1 VLALRR
7 WLPAFLGEANPVALR
22 LVRQDLRSAA
32 TTSTFLLLLLVC
44 AGAAVIAALA
54 AGVQT
59 RPNTGAGLFIAVLW
73 AWGFAAV
80 VVQGLGVFRA
90 VSQERQDDTWDLV
103 ELTGLSPARVL
114 RGLLIAHRANALMV
128 ASALAPFAVM
138 AYLLRGID
146 LAVIGFVLWAIPMVG
161 PLAASLAVFT
171 ATLAT
176 GRALRTFLGGVLS
189 LVLVGAWILLCSAL
203 SQSDGL
209 GRFLGKLVKA
219 DAESIFIMLVALNAW
234 LVVGGLCLTLGGSRL
249 RHRADDRSSGPRS
262 VALLVA
268 INLALW
274 LPLALAIIW
283 LEHQGTGQPWYD
295 QAIGCLGILPAML
308 ALVGII
314 WAAVVGWL
322 GQAEDEA
329 LSPRQH
335 RACVAGGRLRRAWMA
350 IVGPGAVRARRWFL
364 LVVAAALGFGL
375 VSLVVPL
382 DPDGGDYRMRGR
394 VLTGAWLA
402 AMSAATWLAVGGLLM
417 RRTPLARIFD
427 TADLRRV
434 AMLAFLGLWSLI
446 PVLLAWLIDPL
457 HADYSVL
464 LLCNPVWAPVR
475 LAHQPETAGIIAV
488 SVIGLLCVIW
498 LYVRSRSAVEV
509 IERVAARPDERNP
522 RA

>member
-1 VLALRR
+1 MLALHR
-7 WLPAFLGEANPVALR
+7 WLPLFRREANPVALR

-32 TTSTFLLLLLVC
+32 TTSTFLLLLVVC

-54 AGVQT
+54 AGVQA
-59 RPNTGAGLFIAVLW
+59 RPTTGAGLFLAVLW

-80 VVQGLGVFRA
+80 VVQGLSVFRA

-103 ELTGLSPARVL
+103 ELTGLSPGRVL
-114 RGLLIAHRANALMV
+114 RGLLIAHLANALMV

-146 LAVIGFVLWAIPMVG
+146 LAVIGFVLWAVPMAG
-161 PLAASLAVFT
+161 LLAASLAVFT
-171 ATLAT
+171 ATLTT
-176 GRALRTFLGGVLS
+176 GKALRTFLGGVLS
-189 LVLVGAWILLCSAL
+189 LVLLGGWIMLCVAL

-209 GRFLGKLVKA
+209 GRFLGKLVHA
-219 DAESIFIMLVALNAW
+219 DSESIFIMLIALDAW

-274 LPLALAIIW
+274 LPMTLAILW
-283 LEHQGTGQPWYD
+283 LEHLSTGQPWHD
-295 QAIGCLGILPAML
+295 QVTECLGILPAIL
-308 ALVGII
+308 AVVGII
-314 WAAVVGWL
+314 WAALVGWL

-364 LVVAAALGFGL
+364 VVLAA
-375 VSLVVPL
+375 SLMFSLISLMVPL
-382 DPDGGDYRMRGR
+382 DPGGEDRMRRR
-394 VLTGAWLA
+394 VLIGAWLT
-402 AMSAATWLAVGGLLM
+402 AMSAATWLAVGDLLL

-434 AMLAFLGLWSLI
+434 AMLAILGLWSLL
-446 PVLLAWLIDPL
+446 PVLLAWLIDPR
-457 HADYSVL
+457 HADSSVL

-475 LAHQPETAGIIAV
+475 LAHEPESAGIIAV
-488 SVIGLLCVIW
+488 SVVGLLCIIW